1 MEVGYRERERERE
14 RGEGEGRRKKEEGK
28 RNSVLKIHFPSKTI
42 RNENSNQMHKE
53 LERRELWKLE
63 TSGRI
68 ITNLVD

>member
-1 MEVGYRERERERE
+1 M
-14 RGEGEGRRKKEEGK
+14 
-28 RNSVLKIHFPSKTI
+28 KIHFPSKTI

-68 ITNLVD
+68 ITNLVDEAGDSYTSVTKALNSPEYMVVSLSG